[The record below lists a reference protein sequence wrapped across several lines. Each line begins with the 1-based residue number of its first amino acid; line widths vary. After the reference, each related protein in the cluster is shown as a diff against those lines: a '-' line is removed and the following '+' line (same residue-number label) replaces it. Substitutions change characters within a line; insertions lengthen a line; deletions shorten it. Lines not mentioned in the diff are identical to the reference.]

1 MRLQKSLVQFMTRL
15 HSLSLLLHLLALAMW
30 LGGIAFFLIVFGP
43 AVHELKPVLGLKL
56 LNRGRMTFEALSWTA
71 IGLLFLT
78 GILNLV
84 MRSQMTGA
92 HLGNVY
98 LTILSVKLL
107 LFLAMLVH
115 HALQV
120 FKYGPKI
127 SALTNNA
134 AITIDSWPEPLR
146 THWQKWF
153 MFLKIN
159 ATIGPIATLLGL
171 ALVRR

>member
-1 MRLQKSLVQFMTRL
+1 MTQSY
-15 HSLSLLLHLLALAMW
+15 SLSLLLHLLALAIW

-43 AVHELKPVLGLKL
+43 AVHELEPALGLKL
-56 LNRGRMTFEALSWTA
+56 LNRGRITFEAVSWMA
-71 IGLLFLT
+71 IGLLILT

-84 MRSQMTGA
+84 LRSEMTGA
-92 HLGNVY
+92 HLGEYY

-107 LFLAMLVH
+107 LFVAMLVH

-127 SALTNNA
+127 AALTNDA
-134 AITIDSWPEPLR
+134 AMTRDSWPEPLR
-146 THWQKWF
+146 AHWQKWF
-153 MFLKIN
+153 MLLKIN

>member
-1 MRLQKSLVQFMTRL
+1 MTRL
-15 HSLSLLLHLLALAMW
+15 HSLSLLLHLIALAMW

-43 AVHELKPVLGLKL
+43 AVHGLKAGPGLRL
-56 LNRGRMTFEALSWTA
+56 LDRGRMTFELLSWTA
-71 IGLLFLT
+71 IGLLFVT

-84 MRSQMTGA
+84 LRSQMTGV
-92 HLGNVY
+92 HLGQYY
-98 LTILSVKLL
+98 LTILSIKLL
-107 LFLAMLVH
+107 LVLAMLVH

-127 SALTNNA
+127 TANSNQA
-134 AITIDSWPEPLR
+134 AITADSWPEALR
-146 THWQKWF
+146 ADWQKWF
-153 MFLKIN
+153 MLLKIN

>member
-1 MRLQKSLVQFMTRL
+1 MTRL
-15 HSLSLLLHLLALAMW
+15 HSLSLLLHLVALAMW

-43 AVHELKPVLGLKL
+43 AVHELKPLLGLNL

-78 GILNLV
+78 GILNLTL
-84 MRSQMTGA
+84 RSDMTAGDV
-92 HLGNVY
+92 GQYY
-98 LTILSVKLL
+98 LTILSAKLV
-107 LFLAMLVH
+107 LFVAMVVH
-115 HALQV
+115 QALQV
-120 FKYGPKI
+120 FKYGPRI
-127 SALTNNA
+127 AALTDEA
-134 AITIDSWPEPLR
+134 ATTLDSWPEPLR
-146 THWQKWF
+146 AHWQKWF